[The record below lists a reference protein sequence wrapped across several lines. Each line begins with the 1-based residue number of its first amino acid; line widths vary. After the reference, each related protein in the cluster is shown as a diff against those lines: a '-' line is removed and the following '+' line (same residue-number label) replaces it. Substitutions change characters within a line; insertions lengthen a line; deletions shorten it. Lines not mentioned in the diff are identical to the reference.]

1 MEFEASRAKAVDKLN
16 YFVENN
22 LSEYSKLRNFD
33 FGPDDRSNISC
44 LSPYIT
50 HGVINELEVID
61 KSLKKFS
68 FAKNEKF
75 IQEVLWRVYWKGWLE
90 LRPNVWSDYLV
101 ELNNL
106 RNEFKSNQN
115 YLNAIE
121 GKTNIECFN
130 QWVKE
135 LKENNYLHNHTRM
148 WFASI
153 WIFTLELPWQLGAE
167 FFMQHLYD
175 GDAASNTLG
184 WRWVAGVQTQG
195 KHYLASEWNIRK
207 FTNNRFQ
214 NIQLNENA
222 PPIFSDKTYS
232 IGKKD
237 FLNFEI
243 LEDKILF
250 LGNSNEIAESIACLK
265 GKGPTDTM
273 ELVYAQ
279 ANALGFD
286 IGDVI
291 ANGSALNEFR
301 LMLIRQGVD
310 ESVAQQLINEPWSV
324 LQRSPQQYSIQ
335 VEKSGYL
342 ADLDALVIGQ
352 VLCEAGAG
360 RSVQESDIDHGI
372 GIEIHR
378 SIGERVESGDAI
390 MTLDGPFGIDI
401 HLIQRLKQ
409 AITISDYQVKLGT
422 RILETVTISDCPT
435 T

>member
-1 MEFEASRAKAVDKLN
+1 MKFEASRAKAVDKLN

-33 FGPDDRSNISC
+33 FGPDNRSNISC

-184 WRWVAGVQTQG
+184 WRWVAGIQTQG
-195 KHYLASEWNIRK
+195 KHYLASEWNIKK

-222 PPIFSDKTYS
+222 SPIFSDKTYS

-243 LEDKILF
+243 LEDKILLIF
-250 LGNSNEIAESIACLK
+250 ENNMTFEFSDFKEHKFKKILLISNESNRNIKLSEKVLKFKANLLKDQKTRLIEKSINCETININDLK
-265 GKGPTDTM
+265 NITEK
-273 ELVYAQ
+273 VYALYPTVSENLNFIQ
-279 ANALGFD
+279 NNQLQNIKFLYRKLDQFSWQYCDKGFFNFKNY
-286 IGDVI
+286 IPKI
-291 ANGSALNEFR
+291 
-301 LMLIRQGVD
+301 
-310 ESVAQQLINEPWSV
+310 
-324 LQRSPQQYSIQ
+324 
-335 VEKSGYL
+335 
-342 ADLDALVIGQ
+342 
-352 VLCEAGAG
+352 
-360 RSVQESDIDHGI
+360 
-372 GIEIHR
+372 
-378 SIGERVESGDAI
+378 
-390 MTLDGPFGIDI
+390 
-401 HLIQRLKQ
+401 
-409 AITISDYQVKLGT
+409 ISNFN
-422 RILETVTISDCPT
+422 
-435 T
+435 

>member
-1 MEFEASRAKAVDKLN
+1 MKFEASRAKAVDKLN
-16 YFVENN
+16 DFVENN

-68 FAKNEKF
+68 FTKNEKF

-101 ELNNL
+101 ELSNL

-167 FFMQHLYD
+167 FFMQHLFD

-184 WRWVAGVQTQG
+184 WRWVAGIQTQG
-195 KHYLASEWNIRK
+195 KHYLASEWNIKK

-222 PPIFSDKTYS
+222 SPIFSDKTYS

-243 LEDKILF
+243 LEDKILLIF
-250 LGNSNEIAESIACLK
+250 ENNMTFEFSDFKEHKFKKILLISNESNRNIKLSEKVLKFKANLLKDQKTRLIEKSINCETININDLK
-265 GKGPTDTM
+265 NIT
-273 ELVYAQ
+273 ENVYALYPTVSENLNFIQ
-279 ANALGFD
+279 NNQLQNIKFLYRKLDQFSWQYCNKGFFNFKNY
-286 IGDVI
+286 IPKII
-291 ANGSALNEFR
+291 ANFN
-301 LMLIRQGVD
+301 
-310 ESVAQQLINEPWSV
+310 
-324 LQRSPQQYSIQ
+324 
-335 VEKSGYL
+335 
-342 ADLDALVIGQ
+342 
-352 VLCEAGAG
+352 
-360 RSVQESDIDHGI
+360 
-372 GIEIHR
+372 
-378 SIGERVESGDAI
+378 
-390 MTLDGPFGIDI
+390 
-401 HLIQRLKQ
+401 
-409 AITISDYQVKLGT
+409 
-422 RILETVTISDCPT
+422 
-435 T
+435 